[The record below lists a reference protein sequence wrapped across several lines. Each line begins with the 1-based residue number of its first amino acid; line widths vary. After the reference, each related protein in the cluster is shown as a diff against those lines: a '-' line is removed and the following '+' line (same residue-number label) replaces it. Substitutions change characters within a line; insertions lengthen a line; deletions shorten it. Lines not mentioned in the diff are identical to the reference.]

1 LTADFFVAGPMRLV
15 LLGPPGAGK
24 GTQAEKLSAYFG
36 IPQISTGDILRH
48 NVAQN
53 TDLGKKA
60 KAYMDSGQLVPD
72 DLVIKMV
79 EHRLKEP
86 DAKKGFILDGFPRTI
101 AQADA
106 LLKMTKIDAVLSLFL
121 EPEELI
127 KRNTGRR
134 VCPKDD
140 TVYHVLTNPPKK
152 PGVCDKCGTPLIVRA
167 DDREDVVRKR
177 IETHER
183 QTAPLIKYYRDRGM
197 LREAYASGLIEEIF
211 LRTID
216 ALKA

>member
-1 LTADFFVAGPMRLV
+1 V
-15 LLGPPGAGK
+15 
-24 GTQAEKLSAYFG
+24 KLSGYLRV
-36 IPQISTGDILRH
+36 PWISTGDILRH

-60 KAYMDSGQLVPD
+60 KSYMDSGQLVPD
-72 DLVIKMV
+72 DVMIKMV
-79 EHRLKEP
+79 ERRLKEP
-86 DAKKGFILDGFPRTI
+86 DAQKGFILDGFPRTI
-101 AQADA
+101 AQAEALSKLTKLDA
-106 LLKMTKIDAVLSLFL
+106 AVSLFL

-140 TVYHVLTNPPKK
+140 TVYHIFMNPPKK
-152 PGVCDKCGTPLIVRA
+152 SGICDKCGTPLVIRA

-177 IETHER
+177 IETYDR
-183 QTAPLIKYYRDRGM
+183 QTAPLIKYYRDRGL
-197 LREAYASGLIEEIF
+197 LREVYASGLIEEIF
-211 LRTID
+211 QRTIE

>member
-1 LTADFFVAGPMRLV
+1 MRLV

-24 GTQAEKLSAYFG
+24 GTQAAKLANYLG
-36 IPQISTGDILRH
+36 VPHISTGDILRR
-48 NVAQN
+48 NVTDH

-60 KAYMDSGQLVPD
+60 KTYMDKGQLVPD
-72 DLVIKMV
+72 ELAIAMT
-79 EHRLKEP
+79 ERRLKGA

-101 AQADA
+101 AQAEALSKFTKLDA
-106 LLKMTKIDAVLSLFL
+106 AVNLFL

-140 TVYHVLTNPPKK
+140 TVYHIFMNPPKK
-152 PGVCDKCGTPLIVRA
+152 AGVCDKCGTPLVIRA
-167 DDREDVVRKR
+167 DDREEVVRKR
-177 IETHER
+177 IETYEK
-183 QTAPLIKYYRDRGM
+183 QTAPLIKYYRDRGL
-197 LREAYASGLIEEIF
+197 LREVYASGLIEEIF
-211 LRTID
+211 LRTIE

>member
-1 LTADFFVAGPMRLV
+1 MRLV

-24 GTQAEKLSAYFG
+24 GTQAAKLAAYLG
-36 IPQISTGDILRH
+36 VPHISTGNILRH
-48 NVAQN
+48 NVAQG
-53 TDLGKKA
+53 TDLWKKA
-60 KAYMDSGQLVPD
+60 KAYMDAGQLVPD
-72 DLVIKMV
+72 DIVIAMT

-86 DAKKGFILDGFPRTI
+86 DAKKGFILDGFPRTLG
-101 AQADA
+101 QAEA
-106 LLKMTKIDAVLSLFL
+106 LLKLTKLDAVISYFL

-140 TVYHVLTNPPKK
+140 TVYHILTNPPKK
-152 PGVCDKCGTPLIVRA
+152 PGVSDKCGTPLVIRA

-177 IETHER
+177 VETYEK
-183 QTAPLIKYYRDRGM
+183 QTAPLIKYYRDRGL
-197 LREAYASGLIEEIF
+197 LREVYASGLIEEIF
-211 LRTID
+211 LRTIE

>member
-1 LTADFFVAGPMRLV
+1 MRLI

-24 GTQAEKLSAYFG
+24 GTQAAKLSTYLG
-36 IPQISTGDILRH
+36 VPRISTGDILRH
-48 NVAQN
+48 NVAEN

-60 KAYMDSGQLVPD
+60 KAYMDSGGLVPD

-79 EHRLKEP
+79 ERRLKEP

-101 AQADA
+101 AQAEA
-106 LLKMTKIDAVLSLFL
+106 LSKLTKVEAVVNFFL

-140 TVYHVLTNPPKK
+140 TVYHILTNPPKK
-152 PGVCDKCGTPLIVRA
+152 PGICDRCGTPLIIRA
-167 DDREDVVRKR
+167 DDKEEVVRKR
-177 IETHER
+177 IETYEK
-183 QTAPLIKYYRDRGM
+183 QTAPLIKYYRDRGL
-197 LREAYASGLIEEIF
+197 LRDAYASGLIEEIF
-211 LRTID
+211 QRTIE